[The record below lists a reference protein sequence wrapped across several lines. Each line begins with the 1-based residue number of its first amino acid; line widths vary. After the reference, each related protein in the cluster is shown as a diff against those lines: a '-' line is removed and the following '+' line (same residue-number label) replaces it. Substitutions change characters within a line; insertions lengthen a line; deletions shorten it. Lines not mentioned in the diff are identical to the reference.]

1 MLSPRLA
8 LRCLSV
14 LLLVSADLP
23 ANTLPALALELGVKL
38 SWPGE
43 TGHTYQLQSRTG
55 ETAAWIDQGPL
66 RSGDGTSHTS
76 YVSGRD
82 PARAFS
88 LLETYPVM
96 VAPPPLLL
104 NPDFETGSGASAS
117 NWLTLASQP
126 PARTN
131 TEAKSGVHS
140 MRSRLQNINS
150 SPAEGI
156 LEQTVNPAGSA
167 ISPGSA
173 YTLSFWKK
181 PVSSG
186 PSYIQQY
193 WLQWLNASGGIIGG
207 TGLQNFGGALGSWS
221 QTTVTGLVAPAGT
234 TGAKV
239 VFRFV
244 TGAVSGGHGEIL
256 IDDVLIVPDG
266 SGSLVPSTATRRVAV
281 ESTPAGLLSW
291 PGALGVRYEP
301 EISPDLAVWTRHG
314 PALFGQD
321 ARLTTVI
328 PMSGP
333 ATFARL
339 VLPEVVVEP
348 PLNARI
354 VTTNEAD
361 SIGVAWD
368 ASPTSGVTGYR
379 VRYGPVGTTL
389 TGVLEVGNVSG
400 AIIPALDQA
409 VTYQVVVHA
418 MIGGNIS
425 ATATAPL
432 SAQPE
437 AGLGLDP
444 LHNGTT
450 ALEPEIRLETATA
463 LVTRIAD
470 RVRARHAR
478 EAEFQRYDLYLPF
491 YWEQRILRMEITDRV
506 AKGGTQLVFNY
517 TTLAP
522 LSAAEFRAFFLGRST
537 VAEYHYNVIA
547 PLVGSGPSMDYP
559 GETEYHYAVTLTHQL
574 PENRPLRIGDRVE
587 LELSQF
593 FAAVRNGQLNYYG
606 TTLLYVVGEGM
617 VPWYE
622 EKEYTAGGS
631 RDSRRLPEHA
641 WLGGR
646 ATLPYHYSNEPA
658 HRFKQMAGNIAPAS
672 GVPFLLGRRVHHTNF
687 QTGAHSENGN
697 PVFTALAGKAGPKFI
712 SGSCIDCH
720 VNNGRSLP
728 PAVGQPITGFVVKV
742 GSDAT
747 GAPHLLLGETL
758 QTQNLAGAPEAG
770 VTLGGYTEIPGAYGD
785 GTAYSLRRPAYAFS
799 GVTPAFF
806 SVRSAPPLI
815 GLGLLEAVPESAV
828 LALADPSDANGDG
841 ISGRPALVG
850 DPSDPAKLRLGRFTH
865 KGTQAAVAHQIAYA
879 LNRDMGVTT
888 SLFPVLDGEAAPQNP
903 PELDNTAL
911 SQLERYVSLLGVGA
925 RRDLLD
931 TAALRGEQVFTSLG
945 CVSCHV
951 PTLQTGP
958 HHPLAE
964 VRNQTIRPYTDLLL
978 HDLGPGLADNMGE
991 EGMSGAEWRTA
1002 PLWNIGLTAGV
1013 AGGEAYLHDGRART
1027 LEEAILWHGG
1037 EAEAAK
1043 EAFRTAPSADR
1054 AALVKFLRSL

>member
-1 MLSPRLA
+1 MPLLRTTLCRLSAAVLA
-8 LRCLSV
+8 LSHLSGGP
-14 LLLVSADLP
+14 LP
-23 ANTLPALALELGVKL
+23 TLNLELGVQL
-38 SWPGE
+38 NWPGE
-43 TGHTYQLQSRTG
+43 TGHTYQLQTQAHP
-55 ETAAWIDQGPL
+55 TAPWVDQGPP
-66 RSGDGTSHTS
+66 RSGEGQPLSA
-76 YVSGRD
+76 YVSGR
-82 PARAFS
+82 PPTRTYG
-88 LLETYPVM
+88 LLETYPVL

-104 NPDFETGSGASAS
+104 NPDFEAGSGPAAA

-126 PARTN
+126 PART
-131 TEAKSGVHS
+131 TSDAKSGTHS
-140 MRSRLQNINS
+140 MRGLLQNVGS

-167 ISPGSA
+167 INPGSA

-207 TGLQNFGGALGSWS
+207 TGLQNFSGTLGVWS
-221 QTTVTGLVAPAGT
+221 QTTVTGLVAPTGT

-244 TGAVSGGHGEIL
+244 TGAVSGGHGEVL

-266 SGSLVPSTATRRVAV
+266 SGSLVPSTATRRVPV
-281 ESTPAGLLSW
+281 EPAPAGLLSW
-291 PGALGVRYEP
+291 TGSPGVRYEP
-301 EISPDLAVWTRHG
+301 EISTNLTDWTRHG

-321 ARLTTVI
+321 APLSTVI

-339 VLPEVVVEP
+339 VLPAVVVEP

-354 VTTNEAD
+354 VTTHEAD
-361 SIGVAWD
+361 AIGVAWD
-368 ASPTSGVTGYR
+368 PSPTAGVTGYR
-379 VRYGPVGTTL
+379 LLYGPVGAAL
-389 TGVLEVGNVSG
+389 SSVVEVGNVSG
-400 AIIPALDQA
+400 AIIPALDQT
-409 VTYQVVVHA
+409 VTYQVVVLA
-418 MIGGNIS
+418 LIGGNIS

-432 SAQPE
+432 TAQPE
-437 AGLGLDP
+437 PGLGLDP
-444 LHNGTT
+444 LHNATT
-450 ALEPEIRLETATA
+450 ALEPEVRFETPTA

-491 YWEQRILRMEITDRV
+491 YWEQRILRMEITDRI

-537 VAEYHYNVIA
+537 VAEYHFNTIA
-547 PLVGSGPSMDYP
+547 PLVGSGPSTDYP

-574 PENRPLRIGDRVE
+574 PENRPLRLGDRVE

-606 TTLLYVVGEGM
+606 TTLLYVVGEGI

-622 EKEYTAGGS
+622 ERDYTVGGS
-631 RDSRRLPEHA
+631 RDSRRLPETA
-641 WLGGR
+641 WLGGL
-646 ATLPYHYSNEPA
+646 ATLPYHYSNEPT

-672 GVPFLLGRRVHHTNF
+672 GVPFLLGRRIHHTNF

-697 PVFTALAGKAGPKFI
+697 PLFLTHAGKVGPKFI

-728 PAVGQPITGFVVKV
+728 PAAGQALTRAVVKV
-742 GSDAT
+742 GADSSGT
-747 GAPHLLLGETL
+747 PHPLLGETL
-758 QTQNLAGAPEAG
+758 QPQNLSGAPEAG
-770 VTLGGYTEIPGAYGD
+770 VTLASYTETPGTYGD
-785 GTAYSLRRPAYAFS
+785 GTPYSLRRPNYTFS
-799 GVTPAFF
+799 GVTPDFY
-806 SVRSAPPLI
+806 SVRSAPPLV
-815 GLGLLEAVPESAV
+815 GLGLLEAVPEAAV
-828 LALADPSDANGDG
+828 LALADPSDADGDG
-841 ISGRPALVG
+841 ISGRPALIE
-850 DPSDPAKLRLGRFTH
+850 DPSDHTKLRLGRFTY
-865 KGTQAAVAHQIAYA
+865 KGSQATVAHQIAYA

-888 SLFPVLDGEAAPQNP
+888 SLFPVLDGDTLPQNP
-903 PELDNTAL
+903 PELDDTSLNHL
-911 SQLERYVSLLGVGA
+911 DRYVSLLGVAA
-925 RRDLLD
+925 RRDLSD
-931 TAALRGEQVFTSLG
+931 TVALRGEQVFADFG
-945 CVSCHV
+945 CVACHV

-964 VRNQTIRPYTDLLL
+964 LRNQTIRPYTDLLL
-978 HDLGPGLADNMGE
+978 HDLGPGLADNLSD
-991 EGMSGAEWRTA
+991 EGASGAEWRTA

-1037 EAEAAK
+1037 EGEAAK
-1043 EAFRTAPSADR
+1043 EAFRNAPAADR
-1054 AALVKFLRSL
+1054 AALIKFLRSL

>member
-1 MLSPRLA
+1 MLFPRTVSCIPCLIFLA
-8 LRCLSV
+8 
-14 LLLVSADLP
+14 VSRI
-23 ANTLPALALELGVKL
+23 LAGPVPQLQLELGVQL
-38 SWPGE
+38 TWPGE
-43 TGHTYQLQSRTG
+43 LGHTYQPQTRTDAS
-55 ETAAWIDQGPL
+55 AAWVNQGPL
-66 RSGDGTSHTS
+66 HTGEGQPLS
-76 YVSGRD
+76 AYVPGRPTTRD
-82 PARAFS
+82 YS
-88 LLETYPVM
+88 LLETYPVL

-104 NPDFETGSGASAS
+104 NPDFETGTGSTAA

-126 PARTN
+126 PTRIT
-131 TEAKSGVHS
+131 TDAKSGTHS
-140 MRSRLQNINS
+140 IRCFLQNIGS

-167 ISPGSA
+167 LTPGAA

-207 TGLQNFGGALGSWS
+207 TGLQNFGGALGTWS

-234 TGAKV
+234 TGVKV

-244 TGAVSGGHGEIL
+244 TGAVSGGHGEVL

-266 SGSLVPSTATRRVAV
+266 SGSLVPSTATRRIAV
-281 ESTPAGLLSW
+281 EPALAGRIAW
-291 PGALGVRYEP
+291 HGATGVRYEP
-301 EISPDLAVWTRHG
+301 ELSSDLSAWTRHG

-321 ARLTTVI
+321 APLSTVI

-339 VLPEVVVEP
+339 VMPEVVVEP
-348 PLNARI
+348 PSNARI
-354 VTTNEAD
+354 VTTHEAD
-361 SIGVAWD
+361 AIGVAWD
-368 ASPTSGVTGYR
+368 ASPTAGVTGYR
-379 VRYGPVGTTL
+379 LLYGPIGGPL
-389 TGVLEVGNVSG
+389 TAVVEVGNVSG
-400 AIIPALDQA
+400 AIIPALDRA
-409 VTYQVVVHA
+409 VTYEIVVLALV
-418 MIGGNIS
+418 GGNLS

-432 SAQPE
+432 TAQPE

-444 LHNGTT
+444 LHNATT

-506 AKGGTQLVFNY
+506 AKGGSELVFNY

-522 LSAAEFRAFFLGRST
+522 LSAAEFRAFLLGRST
-537 VAEYHYNVIA
+537 VAEYHFNTIA
-547 PLVGSGPSMDYP
+547 PLVGSGPSTDYP

-574 PENRPLRIGDRVE
+574 PENRPLRLGDRVE

-606 TTLLYVVGEGM
+606 TTLLYVVGEGI

-641 WLGGR
+641 WLGGL
-646 ATLPYHYSNEPA
+646 ATLPYHYSNEPT

-672 GVPFLLGRRVHHTNF
+672 GVPFLLGRRIHHTNF

-697 PVFTALAGKAGPKFI
+697 PLFTTHAGKAGPKFI

-728 PAVGQPITGFVVKV
+728 PAVGQALTRAVVKV
-742 GSDAT
+742 GAAPD
-747 GAPHLLLGETL
+747 GAPHPILGETL
-758 QTQNLAGAPEAG
+758 QPQNLSGAPEAG
-770 VTLGGYTEIPGAYGD
+770 VTLASYTEIPGTYGD
-785 GTAYSLRRPAYAFS
+785 GTPYSLRRPAYAFT

-806 SVRSAPPLI
+806 SVRSAPPLV
-815 GLGLLEAVPESAV
+815 GLGLLEAVPEAAV
-828 LALADPSDANGDG
+828 LALADPSDADGDG
-841 ISGRPALVG
+841 ISGRPALIE
-850 DPSDPAKLRLGRFTH
+850 DPTDHTKLRLGRFTY
-865 KGTQAAVAHQIAYA
+865 KGSQATVAHQIAYA

-888 SLFPVLDGEAAPQNP
+888 SLFPVLDGDTAPQNP
-903 PELDNTAL
+903 PELDDTSLNHL
-911 SQLERYVSLLGVGA
+911 DRYVSLLGVAA

-931 TAALRGEQVFTSLG
+931 TVALRGEQVFTDFG
-945 CVSCHV
+945 CVACHV

-964 VRNQTIRPYTDLLL
+964 LRNQTIRPYTDLLL
-978 HDLGPGLADNMGE
+978 HDLGPGLADNLAD
-991 EGMSGAEWRTA
+991 EGASGAEWRTA

-1037 EAEAAK
+1037 EGETAK
-1043 EAFRTAPSADR
+1043 EAFRTAPAADR